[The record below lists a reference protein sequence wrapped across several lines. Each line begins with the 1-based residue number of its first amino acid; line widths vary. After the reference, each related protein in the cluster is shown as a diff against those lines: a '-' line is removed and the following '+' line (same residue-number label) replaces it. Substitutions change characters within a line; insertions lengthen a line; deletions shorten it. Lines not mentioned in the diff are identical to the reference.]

1 MNFLKNV
8 SLRHLIFSNSL
19 ILLLLLL
26 ICSGYAL
33 FSMKMIAQELEGIS
47 DRDIPLTGVTTK
59 VTEHQLQQS
68 IHFER
73 AMRYGEHFQN
83 GDAASEAK
91 LAREVEAFQQYGKK
105 VGQEIKQAESIA
117 EQAISTAHTETEK
130 AEFDQVLTALRKIET
145 EHQQFEAHGS
155 DVFRFLRGGE
165 LERAEALAI
174 KIAAEEDQL
183 SHELEAL
190 VEELNTFTLHAAK
203 QATAHEASALS
214 VLVALL
220 IVSSVIGLGMS
231 YWIIRNTWAQVGLEP
246 SQLNVIAQK
255 IAQGD
260 LSMQSPDS
268 TKEVGVYAAFG
279 AMLDSLKQLVDSIQK
294 GGAQV
299 AASSH
304 ELATIT
310 EQTNTTINSQRC
322 STEQVATAITE
333 MSSAIEEVARNSTA
347 ASDAALE
354 AKAQMD
360 TGYEMVDHTS
370 GSVDALASQLDETV
384 EIIEEL
390 ESDTDQISSIL
401 DVIKG
406 IADQTNLLALN
417 AAIEAARAGDQ
428 GRGFAVVADEVRTLA
443 QNTQNSASE
452 IEVMIT
458 RLQGSANSSVQAMRA
473 GSERASA
480 VAAESQKVAESLQQA
495 QAMVDHIS
503 DMNAQI
509 ATAVEQQK
517 IVAGDI
523 SQNAELIST
532 MSQETGEGA
541 SQLTVTSEELAQLS
555 SDLQKNIQH
564 FRLAV

>member
-1 MNFLKNV
+1 MSLSKNI
-8 SLRHLIFSNSL
+8 SLRHLILSNSL
-19 ILLLLLL
+19 ILLILLLV
-26 ICSGYAL
+26 CCGYAL
-33 FSMKMIAQELEGIS
+33 FSMKMITQEIEGIS
-47 DRDIPLTGVTTK
+47 DRDIPLTGITAK

-73 AMRYGEHFQN
+73 AMRYGGHIQN
-83 GDAASEAK
+83 GDASAK
-91 LAREVEAFQQYGKK
+91 GRLA
-105 VGQEIKQAESIA
+105 QEIAAFEKCSNKVELELKQAESIA
-117 EQAISTAHTETEK
+117 KQSISNTHSDTEK
-130 AEFDQVLTALRKIET
+130 TEFDNMLQALKKIAAV
-145 EHQQFEAHGS
+145 HQKLEAHG
-155 DVFRFLRGGE
+155 FEAFKFINRGE
-165 LERAEALAI
+165 LERAEALTTI
-174 KIAAEEDQL
+174 IATEEDQL

-190 VEELNTFTLHAAK
+190 LEELNTFMLRAAK
-203 QATAHEASALS
+203 EATAHENNALTILIS
-214 VLVALL
+214 LL
-220 IVSSVIGLGMS
+220 AFSSIAGLSMS
-231 YWIIRNTWAQVGLEP
+231 YWIIKNTWAQVGLEP
-246 SQLNVIAQK
+246 SQLNIIAQK

-279 AMLDSLKQLVDSIQK
+279 AMLDNLKLLVDSIQK

-322 STEQVATAITE
+322 STEQVATAVTE
-333 MSSAIEEVARNSTA
+333 MSCAIEEVARNSTA

-354 AKAQMD
+354 AKNQMD
-360 TGYEMVDHTS
+360 SGYEMVKHTS
-370 GSVDALASQLDETV
+370 GSMDELTSQLNETV
-384 EIIEEL
+384 VIIEEL

-401 DVIKG
+401 DVIKS

-417 AAIEAARAGDQ
+417 AAIEAARAGDH

-452 IEVMIT
+452 IEVMIS
-458 RLQGSANSSVQAMRA
+458 RLQGSANSSVHAMRA
-473 GSERASA
+473 GSGRASEVAKEAQQVA
-480 VAAESQKVAESLQQA
+480 VSLKQA

-517 IVAGDI
+517 VVASNI
-523 SQNAELIST
+523 SQNAELISS

-541 SQLTVTSEELAQLS
+541 TQLTVTSEELAQLS

-564 FRLAV
+564 FRLAG